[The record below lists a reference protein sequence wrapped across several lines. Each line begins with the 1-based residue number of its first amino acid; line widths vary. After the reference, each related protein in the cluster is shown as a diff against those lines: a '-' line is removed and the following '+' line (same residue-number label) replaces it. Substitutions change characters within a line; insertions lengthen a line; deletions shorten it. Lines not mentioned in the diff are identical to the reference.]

1 MSSTKNRL
9 ALASLIGS
17 PEKYDSIV
25 YDNLN
30 TAIEEAYNTNSTVTL
45 QTAIIS
51 FYKVLGVADPVLL
64 ATGRYLVLENQKIV
78 NSTTNILYFFTYE
91 ITNQIITID
100 IDIEK
105 FKDFC
110 SKYLPAVSLTANPV
124 IINSINVISNI
135 FVKALNELI
144 NTNSINTYVY
154 YETNKLLENKTNNE
168 QDGYEL
174 ETVYNYYLKEFEEI
188 YTRNYDYVFNQPN
201 YYYTEQSLLDTS
213 NTTTTKENIGNREY
227 FVRNATS
234 LQGKLDR
241 GEAIANRG
249 FCIDTNKTPTS
260 LSPTVF
266 PYRSILS
273 FKNKI
278 QSNILNNFLNEN
290 DLTSLSIY
298 NYSSAT
304 QTSFFNEPLVVEET
318 TTLEVNAENSIYK
331 NVYGQPVEYNIS
343 SSTSTLSQS
352 YLPYDKVI
360 NFVSSGSSIGFRYE
374 PLTAQSYYS
383 VPTLSRN
390 QFVGQQYIFTFL
402 KHEAVL
408 SDLIEND
415 TYDKVLGLETLSNT
429 TLFYTIKKYQD
440 DVLKQTIVM
449 PKTNPSKILNT
460 FIDTQLIYDK
470 NTTYKVNSV
479 DLIPRLI
486 TTYSS
491 SHVGNIIT
499 VLQGTSAQPSLY
511 ENSLFEKII
520 KVNDTPPLMPYV
532 EFTTYN
538 NVPNKLT
545 LNFNTTFGT
554 LVEEPIS
561 ILQNDVE
568 MNKNIYLLQNRTDG
582 KISYGTTDPLKTIQ
596 VFISNTKPTS
606 FSSYS
611 SIKPIEVS
619 MNSSYSKSTT
629 FQIQPN
635 TKYYFMFRAV
645 DIHNLTSNPSSI
657 YEVEIVSNN
666 GAIYSIVTTVNFDIN
681 KNYDTFKSFKKYIN
695 IEPNVKYSYITQ
707 KENGSVELGSDNNLW
722 DQKFKV
728 RVTSKK
734 SGKSFDVNVSFTK
747 TELDF
752 T

>member
-1 MSSTKNRL
+1 MSNIRNKL

-30 TAIEEAYNTNSTVTL
+30 TAIQEAYNTNSTVAL
-45 QTAIIS
+45 ETAIIS
-51 FYKVLGVADPVLL
+51 FYKVLGVADPILL
-64 ATGRYLVLENQKIV
+64 ATGRYLVLENQKLV
-78 NSTTNILYFFTYE
+78 NATTNILYFFIYE

-110 SKYLPAVSLTANPV
+110 SKYLPAVSITANPV
-124 IINSINVISNI
+124 IINSINVISSI
-135 FVKALNELI
+135 FVKALNKLI
-144 NTNSINTYVY
+144 NTNSINSYVY
-154 YETNKLLENKTNNE
+154 YETNKLLENKTSNQ
-168 QDGYEL
+168 QDGYEI

-201 YYYTEQSLLDTS
+201 YYSTEEFLLGVY
-213 NTTTTKENIGNREY
+213 NAVTTQNIGNREY
-227 FVRNATS
+227 FVRNAIN

-241 GEAIANRG
+241 GEPIQDRG
-249 FCIDTNKTPTS
+249 FCINTNKTPAS
-260 LSPTVF
+260 LSLTAF
-266 PYRSILS
+266 PYRSIIS

-278 QSNILNNFLNEN
+278 QPNILNNFLNDN

-304 QTSFFNEPLVVEET
+304 QTSFFNEPLIIEET
-318 TTLEVNAENSIYK
+318 TTLEVNAESSIYK
-331 NVYGQPVEYNIS
+331 NIYGQPVEYNIS
-343 SSTSTLSQS
+343 SSVSILSQS
-352 YLPYDKVI
+352 YLPYNKVI
-360 NFVSSGSSIGFRYE
+360 NFVSSGSSIGFHYE
-374 PLTAQSYYS
+374 ITTSRSFYS

-390 QFVGQQYIFTFL
+390 LVGQQYIFTFL
-402 KHEAVL
+402 KHGAVL
-408 SDLIEND
+408 SDLIKND
-415 TYDKVLGLETLSNT
+415 TYDKILGLETLSNT

-440 DVLKQTIVM
+440 NILKQTIII
-449 PKTNPSKILNT
+449 PKTNPTKVLNT

-470 NTTYKVNSV
+470 DTTYKINSV
-479 DLIPRLI
+479 DLIPRLV

-491 SHVGNIIT
+491 SYLGNTIT
-499 VLQGTSAQPSLY
+499 VLQQTSAEPSLY
-511 ENSLFEKII
+511 ENSLFEKTI

-561 ILQNDVE
+561 ILQSDVE

-582 KISYGTTDPLKTIQ
+582 KISYGTTDPLRSIQ

-606 FSSYS
+606 YSSYS

-635 TKYYFMFRAV
+635 TKYYFMFRAI
-645 DIHNLTSNPSSI
+645 DIHNLTSNPSYI

-666 GAIYSIVTTVNFDIN
+666 GAIYSIITTVNFDIN

-707 KENGSVELGSDNNLW
+707 KQDGSVELGSDNNLW